1 VRSLAATGRR
11 HRVEHSAGL
20 RMEGLHSSRKRS
32 PIASGRRAT
41 LSAKEREMHVG
52 MVGVGRIGS
61 LHAQTLKESPLVSRL
76 TVVDADAKRA
86 ASIAESLGAEQAASV
101 EALTREGVDA
111 LVIAAATPVHA
122 ELLHMAADARVPAF
136 CEKPITLDLASTHAV
151 IEHVQKS
158 GTFVQIGFQRRFD
171 AGYRAA
177 RKAVLTGE
185 LGDVHMIRLA
195 THDPAPPPEDYL
207 EASGGIWLDLAIHD
221 FDIASWVLGR
231 PIVEVFA
238 DGLAHSSMFE
248 RHGDVDAACATLK
261 FEGGTLGALT
271 AMRNDPRGYD
281 VRMEVFGL
289 HDSVAVGWDARTP
302 LRPLEPGIEPP
313 SQPGYENFI
322 VRFTPAYRAEIHG
335 FLDAVKA
342 GAESPCSVLD
352 ARLALAVGLA
362 AGRSVR
368 EHRPVRI
375 EEIG

>member
-1 VRSLAATGRR
+1 
-11 HRVEHSAGL
+11 
-20 RMEGLHSSRKRS
+20 
-32 PIASGRRAT
+32 
-41 LSAKEREMHVG
+41 MHVG

-61 LHAQTLKESPLVSRL
+61 LHAQTLKESQLVSRL
-76 TVVDADAKRA
+76 TVVDADQKRA
-86 ASIAESLGAEQAASV
+86 ASLAESLRAEQAASV

-122 ELLHMAADARVPAF
+122 ELLHLAADARVPAF
-136 CEKPITLDLASTHAV
+136 CEKPIALDLASTDAV

-171 AGYRAA
+171 AGYQAA
-177 RKAVLTGE
+177 RKAVLTGA

-221 FDIASWVLGR
+221 FDIGSWVLGR

-238 DGLAHSSMFE
+238 DGVAHSSMFE

-261 FEGGTLGALT
+261 FEGGTLGVVT

-289 HDSVAVGWDARTP
+289 RDSVAVGWDARTP
-302 LRPLEPGIEPP
+302 LRSLEPGMDPP
-313 SQPGYENFI
+313 SEPGYENFI
-322 VRFTPAYRAEIHG
+322 VRFAPAYRAEIHG
-335 FLDAVKA
+335 FLDAVQA
-342 GAESPCSVLD
+342 GAESPCTVFD
-352 ARLALAVGLA
+352 ARQALAVGLG
-362 AGRSVR
+362 AGRSLR
-368 EHRPVRI
+368 EQRPVRI
-375 EEIG
+375 QEIG